1 MRQIFFVYIV
11 SKEHLGG
18 QECVSNEWNDRV
30 VSVGTE
36 DIVLSHCFGVCVDGS
51 CGSVEFVDVTFN
63 VDMSLEDSVD
73 GSVYLAGGFLFGNP
87 GDNEM
92 RSIGDGV
99 YSITVTLVANQ
110 RITYTFTNGNCE
122 DWSWYIFNS

>member
-1 MRQIFFVYIV
+1 M
-11 SKEHLGG
+11 
-18 QECVSNEWNDRV
+18 

-36 DIVLSHCFGVCVDGS
+36 DIVLTHCFGACGDGS
-51 CGSVEFVDVTFN
+51 CESVKTVDVTFN

-73 GSVYLAGGFLFGNP
+73 GSVYIAGGVIFGDP

-92 RSIGDGV
+92 RLIGDGV
-99 YSITVTLVANQ
+99 YSITVTLIANQ

-122 DWSWYIFNS
+122 DWAW